1 MFVQLLAVMAITIFF
16 STFVS
21 AILASVVGVCVFA
34 AGQLSHNV
42 LSLTRLGHSGMLKAV
57 SWVVFLLI
65 PNLTAVD
72 IKGPIAGEGSIAWG
86 TIGAWVG
93 YLAAYVVICLVLAS
107 LIFRRKE
114 F

>member
-1 MFVQLLAVMAITIFF
+1 M
-16 STFVS
+16 
-21 AILASVVGVCVFA
+21 
-34 AGQLSHNV
+34 
-42 LSLTRLGHSGMLKAV
+42 
-57 SWVVFLLI
+57 
-65 PNLTAVD
+65 
-72 IKGPIAGEGSIAWG
+72 G